1 MEVLFKLEKKYI
13 YHYYQKFF
21 KLIKKAGKKNYRK
34 DIKKL
39 YLKKDDSLT
48 KRQIKEIKNYWEKYT
63 KDFDINFHKYYINRN
78 GKFDVRYIPDDIYIN
93 YIDPYFNNREIEAAS
108 SDKNYLDTR
117 LAGFKMPETY
127 VHKINGI
134 YLNKNYEILNKQQ
147 AVELLIGKSFIAKPS
162 MFSFGGQNISFF
174 KDAKKND
181 IEEYIDNVDL
191 DNIIFQEMIIQNEAT
206 SYLHEKSLNT
216 LRIMTLIIDDKV
228 ITLKPIIRVVTGD
241 EKVGNEGVGEVFIGI
256 KDDGSLTDYGYDIF
270 GNRFEKELEGKRLE
284 EVKIPEI
291 KEAEKLCKK
300 AAQRFPHFRLISWDI
315 AINKYNEPVIIEA
328 NLNMGNVD
336 IVQPVWGPIFGEY
349 TDKVLEEVF
358 LNNKKYK
365 PSFNIDVYV

>member
-1 MEVLFKLEKKYI
+1 MEFLYELNKKYI
-13 YHYYQKFF
+13 YHYYKQFF
-21 KLIKKAGKKNYRK
+21 ELIKKTGRNIYRK
-34 DIKKL
+34 DVKSL
-39 YLKKDDSLT
+39 YLKKGDTLT
-48 KRQIKEIKNYWEKYT
+48 KEQVKEIKEYWNKYT
-63 KDFDINFHKYYINRN
+63 KDFDVNFHKYYINRT

-93 YIDPYFNNREIEAAS
+93 YIDPYYNNREIEAAS

-134 YLNKNYEILNKQQ
+134 YLDANYEILSENEVIEKLKNKD
-147 AVELLIGKSFIAKPS
+147 FIAKPS

-174 KDAKKND
+174 KNAKEKE
-181 IEEYIDNVDL
+181 IREYIDNVDL

-206 SYLHEKSLNT
+206 AYLHEKSLNT
-216 LRIMTLIIDDKV
+216 LRIMTLIIDNKV

-241 EKVGNEGVGEVFIGI
+241 EKVGREGVGEVFIGI
-256 KDDGSLTDYGYDIF
+256 NEDGSLTDYGYDIY
-270 GNRFEKELEGKRLE
+270 GNRFDKEIEGKKLS

-291 KEAEKLCKK
+291 KEAEELCKK

-315 AINKYNEPVIIEA
+315 AINQKNEPVIIEA

-349 TDKVLEEVF
+349 TDKVLKEVF
-358 LNNKKYK
+358 LKNKEYK
-365 PSFNIDVYV
+365 PSFNIDVYI